1 MRTALDGGDGAV
13 GQRAAV
19 CDGAVDDVVLQD
31 GGSLLSSEVAQG
43 RANVLKRS
51 VVGGEDGQVGGRVD
65 GLGEVGGVNCTQ
77 ERTQASFLSDHAD
90 VRGNGEEAIDDMD
103 HTTVECNVLQSIV
116 SFFVKYKIC
125 SINHLQLQ

>member
-1 MRTALDGGDGAV
+1 
-13 GQRAAV
+13 
-19 CDGAVDDVVLQD
+19 
-31 GGSLLSSEVAQG
+31 
-43 RANVLKRS
+43 
-51 VVGGEDGQVGGRVD
+51 
-65 GLGEVGGVNCTQ
+65 
-77 ERTQASFLSDHAD
+77 LSDHAD